1 MAIYYLI
8 YCWHFIDHKVKLLHI
23 MLPRIRAYVKGYDGQ
38 TKWIN
43 FLIEDDNLLK
53 DIKLFGIKPVLF
65 SKKIDAKPVYDKTF

>member
-43 FLIEDDNLLK
+43 FLIEDDNLLERYK
-53 DIKLFGIKPVLF
+53 TIWDKASAVF
-65 SKKIDAKPVYDKTF
+65 KKNWCQACLW